1 MSEGYWNSATKTK
14 DTLQRGTSTMRTS
27 DETDHLYIDVVER
40 IRIKKVLKRG
50 IRTWMLEKSEI

>member
-1 MSEGYWNSATKTK
+1 
-14 DTLQRGTSTMRTS
+14 MRTS

-50 IRTWMLEKSEI
+50 IRT